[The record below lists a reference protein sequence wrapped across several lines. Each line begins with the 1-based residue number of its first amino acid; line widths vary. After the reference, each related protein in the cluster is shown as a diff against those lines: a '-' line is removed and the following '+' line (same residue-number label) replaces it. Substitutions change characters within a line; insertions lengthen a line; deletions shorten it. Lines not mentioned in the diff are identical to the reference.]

1 MSTATIDGGSRV
13 SYTVTDAA
21 NAEKFANYNVQVKLL
36 RLMYTRAPHLATYL
50 EYTVRNATD
59 DDYFIPDSL
68 PAETCLV
75 IDVRIGADLCKK
87 LSCTRMRDR
96 EPCTPA
102 DVASFY
108 RIGDDAF
115 GEQCQPACFN
125 TRNPAVTYSDSGTQA
140 VHTPMLNFY
149 QNECRIVPDVAVTHL
164 ERPYYRSDVH
174 YERRVNDMPTGF
186 SRTTDGTE
194 ARYGCGFTYKNNP
207 TYCGYY
213 DRKME
218 PDGTCTQQWWEEGL
232 NAVTGTALI
241 NTVRSGIRTITN
253 ESGAPFADPVGLPA
267 FPSIVPE
274 RMTVAGW
281 KSDVNAKFVLPDV
294 VTVFDTKADAR
305 RRSAAEKQLRQRRAS
320 GKIRRQTV
328 ADTDPPADVKQSDGA
343 DAPTLDKIKQIIE
356 SLVDMFRSPETWKL
370 LAESW
375 AFNVSLDYIR
385 QFSLK
390 IIEVVQTSMI
400 RELPKLLDMAFSRAV
415 FAGGMQSVTRTIVI
429 NSVVRTLGTSAI
441 MIAKL
446 TAEITSVAGW
456 LIAALTVFDFIFAIW
471 DPYGYK
477 HMFPANYARDF
488 MKAAEISLRSQF
500 QTPSLQYGYDELLK
514 MFITHDE
521 FVQVFIESLVDR
533 IVYLDALEVNSDGET
548 IDKSDYLFVDKRN
561 ANADQLNG
569 KLDEISKIAL
579 ARRARFDP
587 VAYGEY
593 NATFVKKITFS
604 NAMVYAAAGCATIS
618 AAFIIAGWLVLSV
631 LSFVICIICMIMN
644 RLTVTGGGGGG
655 TLPTFLR
662 ESYK

>member
-1 MSTATIDGGSRV
+1 MSTTLDADRQQV
-13 SYTVTDAA
+13 SYTTTDVS
-21 NAEKFANYNVQVKLL
+21 NAEKFANYNVQVKLMH
-36 RLMYTRAPHLATYL
+36 LMYKRAPHLVTYL
-50 EYTVRNATD
+50 EYTVRKATD
-59 DDYFIPDSL
+59 DDYFIPESL

-87 LSCTRMRDR
+87 LSCTRMKDR

-102 DVASFY
+102 DTASFY
-108 RIGDDAF
+108 RIGDDSF

-125 TRNPAVTYSDSGTQA
+125 TRSPAVTYSDSGSQA

-218 PDGTCTQQWWEEGL
+218 PDGTCTQQWWEKGL

-253 ESGAPFADPVGLPA
+253 ESGTPFADPVGLPA
-267 FPSIVPE
+267 FPSTVPE
-274 RMTVAGW
+274 RMTVSGW
-281 KSDVNAKFVLPDV
+281 KSDVNAKFVLPSAV
-294 VTVFDTKADAR
+294 NVFDPKLDG
-305 RRSAAEKQLRQRRAS
+305 RRSEAEKQQRKLRQRR
-320 GKIRRQTV
+320 QV
-328 ADTDPPADVKQSDGA
+328 ADTQTKQAAAAASNKGDADEADGT
-343 DAPTLDKIKQIIE
+343 TLNKIKQIIE
-356 SLVDMFRSPETWKL
+356 SLVDMFKSPETWKL

-390 IIEVVQTSMI
+390 IIEVVQSSMV
-400 RELPKLLDMAFSRAV
+400 REMPKLLDMAFSRAV
-415 FAGGMQSVTRTIVI
+415 FAGGMRSVTRTIVV
-429 NSVVRTLGTSAI
+429 NSIVRTLSTSAV

-471 DPYGYK
+471 DPYGYN

-488 MKAAEISLRSQF
+488 MNAAEVSMRAQF

-533 IVYLDALEVNSDGET
+533 VIYLDSLEVNSDGET

-561 ANADQLNG
+561 ANAEQLTG
-569 KLDEISKIAL
+569 KLDDISKIAL
-579 ARRARFDP
+579 VRRVRFDP
-587 VAYGEY
+587 VSYDEY
-593 NATFVKKITFS
+593 NAKFVEKITFS
-604 NAMVYAAAGCATIS
+604 NVMVYAATGCAAAS
-618 AAFIIAGWLVLSV
+618 AMLIVTGWLILSV
-631 LSFVICIICMIMN
+631 LCFIVCIVCMVLN
-644 RLTVTGGGGGG
+644 RLTITG
-655 TLPTFLR
+655 TAFRAL
-662 ESYK
+662 YK